1 MKVYAYIH
9 PELKILCCALLK
21 ESVPKGVEIQEFD
34 VEDVNDVI
42 YDGNQIRLKTIEE
55 KLNERKQ
62 YILQRL
68 DSKIANLLSKTDYVI
83 NKLNDLEIQIKL
95 QNITQNEYNI
105 QLNKYQEALQ
115 QRKAIRDWANIIKN
129 LLNFVCDLETLK
141 QFEIIIENY
150 NGE

>member
-1 MKVYAYIH
+1 MKVWAYIH

-21 ESVPKGVEIQEFD
+21 ESVPKGVEIQEFE

-42 YDGNQIRLKTIEE
+42 YDGNQIRLKTPEE

-62 YILQRL
+62 FVLQKL
-68 DSKIANLLSKTDYVI
+68 DNKIANLLSRTDYVI
-83 NKLNDLEIQIKL
+83 TKLNDLEIQLKL
-95 QNITQNEYNI
+95 LNITQDEYNAQI
-105 QLNKYQEALQ
+105 SKYQTILQ

-129 LLNFVCDLETLK
+129 LLNFVRDLETLK